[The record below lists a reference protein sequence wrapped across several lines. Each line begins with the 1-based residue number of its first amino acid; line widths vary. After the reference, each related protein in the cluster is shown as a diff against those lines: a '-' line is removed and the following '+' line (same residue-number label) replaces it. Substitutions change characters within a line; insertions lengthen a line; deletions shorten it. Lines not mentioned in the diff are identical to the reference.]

1 MSWFDDWVW
10 LKVDSRRRAQNAI
23 EEGFWAATFVAVTAA
38 FFVLIDVMKDPD
50 QYAIQGLLSVI
61 VFGFIAFGI
70 RRRSRAAALIALLLY
85 VADRVFA
92 LISTGHGNLVLP
104 VFITL
109 AFLNAVRGTIAYH
122 RLPPLPANLP
132 SIEQSFQSIGNASVR
147 NEKDKTSSAQ

>member
-1 MSWFDDWVW
+1 MSWFDNWVW

-23 EEGFWAATFVAVTAA
+23 EEGFWAATFVAVMAA

-85 VADRVFA
+85 VSDRVFA

-109 AFLNAVRGTIAYH
+109 AFLNAVRGTFAYH
-122 RLPPLPANLP
+122 RFPVLPANLP
-132 SIEQSFQSIGNASVR
+132 SVEQSFRAMGSSPRRSEEN
-147 NEKDKTSSAQ
+147 KTPGRQ